1 MKPED
6 PGTWRRELEKSG
18 LRLNLKTSAAKEQ
31 GLPGMMAYKD
41 NLGLER
47 QRQEQHHKIGGSLVY
62 IVQGQLALHSKALC
76 QNK

>member
-1 MKPED
+1 
-6 PGTWRRELEKSG
+6 
-18 LRLNLKTSAAKEQ
+18 
-31 GLPGMMAYKD
+31 MMAYKD

-47 QRQEQHHKIGGSLVY
+47 QRQKQHHKIGGSLVY